1 MTSFLFCGLSLIC
14 ISFGYIDLDQ
24 PGIAFCMEG
33 GMAIGFVAIATWLA
47 LLPRPHQPHASVK
60 GSKRCQGV
68 GCESGRTCTSE
79 VKPVTV
85 HSWKLK
91 DRNNIVQWIISLQ
104 GLVQ

>member
-1 MTSFLFCGLSLIC
+1 M
-14 ISFGYIDLDQ
+14 DLDQ

-68 GCESGRTCTSE
+68 GFFEE
-79 VKPVTV
+79 NM
-85 HSWKLK
+85 HF
-91 DRNNIVQWIISLQ
+91 
-104 GLVQ
+104 